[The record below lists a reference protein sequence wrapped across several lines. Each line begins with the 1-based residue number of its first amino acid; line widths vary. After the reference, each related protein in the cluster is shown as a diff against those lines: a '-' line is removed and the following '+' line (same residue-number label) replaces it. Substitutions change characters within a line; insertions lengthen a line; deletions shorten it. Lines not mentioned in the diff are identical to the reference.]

1 MGVFILR
8 AVIITN
14 GLIGSYSFL
23 KTLINPEQDLIICA
37 DGGSEH
43 ALKAGITPNIIV
55 GDFDSASSKTLAVF
69 KEQGIPFIE
78 YPAVKDKTDTELA
91 IDYAIS
97 KGYNEIL
104 LFGGFGSRIDHTLA
118 NIMLLASLSQKGIK
132 VRAVD
137 ENNDLYVCLN
147 KIEILG
153 DPGEYISLIPL
164 TAEVNGVT
172 THGLAYKLDNA
183 VLTLGSTLPL
193 SNRLSQKRGT
203 VEIKDGILLV
213 IKAKD

>member
-1 MGVFILR
+1 
-8 AVIITN
+8 
-14 GLIGSYSFL
+14 
-23 KTLINPEQDLIICA
+23 
-37 DGGSEH
+37 
-43 ALKAGITPNIIV
+43 
-55 GDFDSASSKTLAVF
+55 
-69 KEQGIPFIE
+69 
-78 YPAVKDKTDTELA
+78 
-91 IDYAIS
+91 
-97 KGYNEIL
+97 
-104 LFGGFGSRIDHTLA
+104 
-118 NIMLLASLSQKGIK
+118 MLLASLSQKGIK